1 MTPLEKFASAVRIAG
16 FGTVA
21 SEYIKLSGEDA
32 PEVWDLRSTLE
43 HLGTKLANQAQEEA
57 VVHTGL
63 GALRNVCPG
72 VKTAFNVDFTPEFH
86 AVNSLARS
94 NMKLAS
100 HGLEAP
106 LAERRLAL
114 WNNMKA
120 AAEVMPD
127 PVAHLAKVAI
137 QVWSETERSGEKTAS
152 SREEREAFAVSF
164 AANYLVDQKIA
175 QLNVPAT
182 VKAKLA
188 SLSAEAAMYDL
199 NKVVRATGCDEQGR
213 IKNAGFMDWLHGK
226 QNAPASPSPRL
237 QLDINKIKAHLPELK
252 HQHLPFEDAIY
263 FNHGGNESFYS
274 TGGMEDELNRM
285 GEAAYYPHIAAYI
298 RSNTDPTD
306 PDSLEG
312 FKHDFGY
319 DPAKVAS
326 EKHAFDPYDPR
337 VIGAAI
343 GAVGGAG
350 IGAYDDK
357 DNRLRG
363 GVMGALM
370 GAPLGAVGGHV
381 YHEYDA
387 HFAQQAKAK
396 ADAALEATRN
406 AQTAFMRLLE
416 AARMHGKAIGGTPGN
431 YPLLNEL
438 LTKRD
443 VIMKHFQ
450 DGNKT
455 LPLEVLHN
463 ITPDDMQGLQQA
475 LSRLNTR
482 VA

>member
-16 FGTVA
+16 FGAVA

-57 VVHTGL
+57 VVRTGL

-120 AAEVMPD
+120 AAGVMPD
-127 PVAHLAKVAI
+127 PVAHLTKVAI

-199 NKVVRATGCDEQGR
+199 NKVVKMTEKRAFGTGDNYVSNGHLHLSQGETGYR
-213 IKNAGFMDWLHGK
+213 IGHPDKGHEAPWFWNDLPDVHKKNVKFDSEDMGGRTCW
-226 QNAPASPSPRL
+226 NASISIPTKEAEKHPALKRL
-237 QLDINKIKAHLPELK
+237 MNDDD
-252 HQHLPFEDAIY
+252 DA
-263 FNHGGNESFYS
+263 
-274 TGGMEDELNRM
+274 M
-285 GEAAYYPHIAAYI
+285 P
-298 RSNTDPTD
+298 
-306 PDSLEG
+306 
-312 FKHDFGY
+312 
-319 DPAKVAS
+319 
-326 EKHAFDPYDPR
+326 KHAFDPYDPR

-343 GAVGGAG
+343 GAVGGAV

-370 GAPLGAVGGHV
+370 GAPLGAAGGHIV
-381 YHEYDA
+381 HEYGA
-387 HFAQQAKAK
+387 HATNIAAQAQQAHQAHAANIAAK
-396 ADAALEATRN
+396 AQQAHQAYE
-406 AQTAFMRLLE
+406 
-416 AARMHGKAIGGTPGN
+416 G
-431 YPLLNEL
+431 LLNAAQMHAL
-438 LTKRD
+438 NNNVHGPLD
-443 VIMKHFQ
+443 VISRSEEAIKQHFLA
-450 DGNKT
+450 GNKT
-455 LPLEVLHN
+455 LPLHVASAISPAN
-463 ITPDDMQGLQQA
+463 MQA
-475 LSRLNTR
+475 LHSALGHLNTR
-482 VA
+482 VI